1 MKRTSH
7 TTLILVTLILALLLA
22 ACQQA
27 GGEGH
32 LASMRDAG
40 KMVVGTSADYPP
52 FESVDESGN
61 FVGFDIAL
69 IEEIGRRMDLE
80 VEIQDMPFDSLIAA
94 VQEDKLDLAI
104 SAFNYDEER
113 DRSVDFTE
121 PYYFAEDAILVAEG
135 FAGTI
140 NAPEDLAGHIVGA
153 QTGTTQDGWITDEL
167 VDSGALPESNY
178 FRYERIDQA
187 ALDLKAGRVD
197 ALLMESV
204 VARSL
209 ARDLGGLQ
217 VVFEGEVSSGPMN
230 IVIPEGDTE
239 LAEALNEVLAE
250 LQAEG
255 FIDALVMEYMQ

>member
-1 MKRTSH
+1 MKRTSQI
-7 TTLILVTLILALLLA
+7 TLILVTILALLLV

-27 GGEGH
+27 SADSH
-32 LASMRDAG
+32 LAEIRETG
-40 KMVVGTSADYPP
+40 KIVVGTSADYPP

-69 IEEIGRRMDLE
+69 IEEIGRRLDLE
-80 VEIQDMPFDSLIAA
+80 IEIQDMPFDSLIAA
-94 VQEDKLDLAI
+94 VQEGKLDLAI

-140 NAPEDLAGHIVGA
+140 NAPEDLADYVVGA
-153 QTGTTQDGWITDEL
+153 QTGTTQDGWITDNL
-167 VDSGALPESNY
+167 IDGGTLPESNY

-187 ALDLKAGRVD
+187 ALDLKAGRVE

-209 ARDLGGLQ
+209 AADLGGLQ
-217 VVFEGEVSSGPMN
+217 LVYEGEVSSGPMN

>member
-1 MKRTSH
+1 MKRTSQI
-7 TTLILVTLILALLLA
+7 TLILVTILALLLV
-22 ACQQA
+22 ACQQSGA
-27 GGEGH
+27 DSH
-32 LASMRDAG
+32 LAEIREAG
-40 KMVVGTSADYPP
+40 KVVVGTSADYPP
-52 FESVDESGN
+52 FESVDENGN
-61 FVGFDIAL
+61 FVGFDVAL
-69 IEEIGRRMDLE
+69 IEEIGRRLDLE
-80 VEIQDMPFDSLIAA
+80 IEIQDMPFDSLIAA
-94 VQEDKLDLAI
+94 VQEGKLDLAI

-135 FAGTI
+135 FGATI
-140 NAPEDLAGHIVGA
+140 NAPEDLANHVVGA
-153 QTGTTQDGWITDEL
+153 QTGTTQDGWITDNL
-167 VDSGALPESNY
+167 IDGGTLPESNY

-187 ALDLKAGRVD
+187 ALDLKAGRVE

-209 ARDLGGLQ
+209 ADDLGGLQ
-217 VVFEGEVSSGPMN
+217 LVYEGEVSSGPMN

>member
-1 MKRTSH
+1 MKRTSR
-7 TTLILVTLILALLLA
+7 TSLILVTIILTLLLG

-27 GGEGH
+27 SAENH
-32 LASMRDAG
+32 LAAIQDAG
-40 KMVVGTSADYPP
+40 KIVVGTSADYPP
-52 FESVDESGN
+52 FESVDENGN

-69 IEEIGRRMDLE
+69 IQEIGRRMDLE
-80 VEIQDMPFDSLIAA
+80 IEIQDMPFDSLIAA
-94 VQEDKLDLAI
+94 VQEGKLDLAI

-135 FAGTI
+135 FDGAIG
-140 NAPEDLAGHIVGA
+140 APEDLAGYVVGA
-153 QTGTTQDGWITDEL
+153 QTGTTQDGWITDNL
-167 VDSGALPESNY
+167 VDGETLPESNY

-187 ALDLKAGRVD
+187 ALDLKAGRVQ

-209 ARDLGGLQ
+209 AADLGGLQ
-217 VVFEGEVSSGPMN
+217 VVYEGEVSSGPMN
-230 IVIPEGDTE
+230 IVVPEGDAE
-239 LAEALNEVLAE
+239 LTAALNEVLAE

-255 FIDALVMEYMQ
+255 FVDALVMEYMQ